1 MTAMAIPLTGAPSSL
16 QTDWKSIDWKK
27 AVAHVRMLQM
37 RIAKAFREGKRGRVK
52 SLQRILTNSFYAKVL
67 AVKRVTTNKGAK
79 TPGVDGI
86 TWNSSTKKMNAALS
100 LKRRG
105 YKTKPLKRIY
115 IPKKQNGK
123 LRPLSIPV
131 MECRAQQAL
140 HLLTL
145 EPISETIADKNSYG
159 FRPLRSTADAIEQCF
174 NALCQKTSAQYIL
187 EGDIRA
193 CFDNISHRW
202 LEENTPMDSKI
213 LRQWLNAGYI
223 DKGKLHATTVGA
235 AQGGIISPTTLIVT
249 LSGLEKAVKAATKRT
264 DKVNV
269 CIYADDFIITG
280 ATAEVLENKV
290 KPAVEAFLSER
301 GLTLHPEKT
310 KITHIDEGF
319 DFLGMNVRK
328 YKGKLII
335 KPAKSNVKRFLAT
348 VRDITKRNKACKTE
362 NLIELLNP
370 KIRGWSNYY
379 KHVCSKKT
387 FSYVDR
393 EIFKAIWSWA
403 VRRHPNKGKRWV
415 QSKYFR
421 SSELRNWVFFA
432 KTKDE
437 HGKIVSVDLAEAKKV
452 TIKRHIKIR
461 ADATPYDAAYHKYY
475 DKLIA
480 LRKIVTGSTTV
491 PSWWLCWWNL
501 FSPKVRK
508 SPGRQQRP
516 YKGLS
521 RVR

>member
-1 MTAMAIPLTGAPSSL
+1 MTAMARLLTGAPSTL
-16 QTDWKSIDWKK
+16 LTGWETIDWKK
-27 AVAHVRMLQM
+27 AVTHVRMLQM

-86 TWNSSTKKMNAALS
+86 IWNTATKKINAALS
-100 LKRRG
+100 LKRKG
-105 YKTKPLKRIY
+105 YKTKPLKRIH
-115 IPKKQNGK
+115 IPKKQNGR

-140 HLLTL
+140 HLLSL
-145 EPISETIADKNSYG
+145 EPIAETIADKNSYG
-159 FRPLRSTADAIEQCF
+159 FRPLRSTADAIAQCF
-174 NALCQKTSAQYIL
+174 IALSHKTSAQYIL

-202 LEENTPMDSKI
+202 LEENIPMDRSI
-213 LRQWLNAGYI
+213 LRKWLKAGYI
-223 DKGKLHATTVGA
+223 EKGKFHATNAGA

-249 LSGLEKAVKAATKRT
+249 LSGLEKVVKAATKPK

-280 ATAEVLENKV
+280 ANEEVLGNKV
-290 KPAVEAFLSER
+290 KPVVEAFLSER
-301 GLTLHPEKT
+301 GLTLHSEKT
-310 KITHIDEGF
+310 KITRIDEGF
-319 DFLGMNVRK
+319 DFLGMNIRK
-328 YKGKLII
+328 YNNGKLIV
-335 KPAKSNVKRFLAT
+335 KPAKSSVHRFLA
-348 VRDITKRNKACKTE
+348 DIRGIIKSNKACKTE
-362 NLIELLNP
+362 ELIRMLNP

-387 FSYVDR
+387 FSYVDH

-415 QSKYFR
+415 QRKYFR
-421 SSELRNWVFFA
+421 SFALRNWIFSA
-432 KTKDE
+432 KTKDK
-437 HGKIVSVDLAEAKKV
+437 HGNTVNVDLVEAQKV

-461 ADATPYDAAYHKYY
+461 ADATPYDPTYHEYY
-475 DKLIA
+475 DRLIA
-480 LRKIVTGSTTV
+480 KRKIVTGATTA
-491 PSWWLCWWNL
+491 PDWWLCWWKL
-501 FSPKVRK
+501 FNIKVGKVRVAN
-508 SPGRQQRP
+508 S
-516 YKGLS
+516 GLIKA
-521 RVR
+521 